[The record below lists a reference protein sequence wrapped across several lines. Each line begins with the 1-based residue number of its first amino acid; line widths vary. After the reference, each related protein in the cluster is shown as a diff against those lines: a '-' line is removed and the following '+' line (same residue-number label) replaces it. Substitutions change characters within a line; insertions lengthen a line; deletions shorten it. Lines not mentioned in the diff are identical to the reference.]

1 MPQPARPRVG
11 HQRLK
16 VEVLRLN
23 CGPVAVRAGQFAATR
38 PSPADALP
46 GVLVSA
52 RAAAPL
58 SALDRPMSGC
68 PDRAAGC
75 AAAPPGGVGSGIG
88 LQRFQTRRPHER
100 SGLVRINRRVR
111 RAPSARPPSAF
122 DVRVARLDL
131 PTARHVPA
139 APRGCRPG
147 IRLQRFQ
154 AGRAHQRH
162 RLLRR
167 SRSRARAVPA
177 AALPARRNVAQPR

>member
-1 MPQPARPRVG
+1 MAAVPQPARSRVG
-11 HQRLK
+11 LQRLE

-23 CGPVAVRAGQFAATR
+23 CGPVAVRAGQCAATR
-38 PSPADALP
+38 PCPADALP
-46 GVLVSA
+46 GVLAPA

-68 PDRAAGC
+68 PDRAAC
-75 AAAPPGGVGSGIG
+75 CTAAPPGHVGPGIR

-100 SGLVRINRRVR
+100 GGLVRIDRRVR
-111 RAPSARPPSAF
+111 RAPSARSPSAF

-154 AGRAHQRH
+154 ADRAHQRH
-162 RLLRR
+162 RRLRR
-167 SRSRARAVPA
+167 NRCRA
-177 AALPARRNVAQPR
+177 